1 MWRRCVGRERGWSE
15 DGWDARV
22 MAERLLTVQAFWS
35 SKVVQLNV
43 AVIDS
48 ARRFAAA
55 NSLLLFRQ
63 VFLLVFNT

>member
-1 MWRRCVGRERGWSE
+1 
-15 DGWDARV
+15 